1 MQGFVA
7 KVNLKKVLKRI
18 RQKKTVANLNNLNPS
33 FATDNKLFLKTVK
46 PFFSNNGC
54 YGSQIKLVENNKFL
68 QDAKKLN
75 ENALSTVNI
84 DKNIFIMNRTS
95 DDLPMLIE
103 KAIEKYS
110 LRPSN
115 LLIQKHFVSSHSF
128 SFKTFGISNIEKE
141 IININPKKTTTINSI
156 PHKIFKNLSKFSASV
171 LYKLFN
177 KWIENNQ
184 FS

>member
-1 MQGFVA
+1 M
-7 KVNLKKVLKRI
+7 
-18 RQKKTVANLNNLNPS
+18 
-33 FATDNKLFLKTVK
+33 KTVK
-46 PFFSNNGC
+46 LFFSNNGC

-75 ENALSTVNI
+75 QNALSTVNI

-95 DDLPMLIE
+95 DDLPILIE
-103 KAIEKYS
+103 KAIKKYS

-128 SFKTFGISNIEKE
+128 SFKTFGISDTENK
-141 IININPKKTTTINSI
+141 IININPKKATTIKSI
-156 PHKIFKNLSKFSASV
+156 PHKIFKNSSNFSATV

-177 KWIENNQ
+177 EWIENNQ
-184 FS
+184 FP

>member
-1 MQGFVA
+1 M
-7 KVNLKKVLKRI
+7 
-18 RQKKTVANLNNLNPS
+18 
-33 FATDNKLFLKTVK
+33 AT
-46 PFFSNNGC
+46 S
-54 YGSQIKLVENNKFL
+54 E
-68 QDAKKLN
+68 DAKKLN

-95 DDLPMLIE
+95 DDLPILIE
-103 KAIEKYS
+103 KAIKKYS

-128 SFKTFGISNIEKE
+128 SFKTFGIGNIEKE